1 MTPNGKLDKAALPPP
16 DWAESSAFT
25 LPETDRERVLAQGWA
40 TCLGVERVGRDS
52 DFFALGGDSIKVLSL
67 VARLRSA
74 GWLLSLKV
82 VFAHPRLREQASHL
96 QIAVAAETRTVTG
109 LVKLT
114 PIQKWFLERNANGPL
129 HHFNQALLYRAAEPL
144 DRQRLQRAVHAVWTR
159 HAGLRAVF
167 TREADGWQQFIQ
179 KPTTTAPEV
188 RWLAVPESDDEDA
201 IVNTWVRE
209 MQTGMNVSAGPLVR
223 YGIIRQTRGDRILCV
238 THHLVSDW
246 VSHRIMLEDLEAAYR
261 AAVPEAVL
269 LPPAETELDEWMD
282 AGARWAADEAGR
294 KPLIAAWRELAS
306 ACPMGLGR
314 EPAGLYGDVT
324 VLERR
329 LDEFSTTTLRAAL
342 ADRGSGAVRDAIL
355 AALVNAEGRVL
366 GASRVAVQLEGH
378 GRDGWGAALD
388 VSRTVGWFTSLYPCV
403 LTFQPS
409 EKALAAVAR
418 VSETLAA
425 LPDSGA
431 TYALIGAY
439 GPASATTDFGTRIG
453 FNYLGEFIA
462 PTGRALFQ
470 MDDELPHGS
479 IAPDLPRDHPV
490 DVTAWIFHGQ
500 LNVQCAFVGDAA
512 RMAEMDRWI
521 GHLMDF
527 LREISNGKPSPAGL
541 AGCP

>member
-25 LPETDRERVLAQGWA
+25 LPATDRERVLAQGWA
-40 TCLGVERVGRDS
+40 ACLGVERVGRES

-67 VARLRSA
+67 VARLRTA
-74 GWLLSLKV
+74 GWMLSLKV

-96 QIAVAAETRTVTG
+96 QVAVAAETRTVTG

-114 PIQKWFLERNANGPL
+114 PIQKWFLEKNANGPL

-144 DRQRLQRAVHAVWTR
+144 DGQRLQRAVQAVWTR

-167 TREADGWQQFIQ
+167 TRGADGWRQFIQ
-179 KPTTTAPEV
+179 TPTTAAPEV
-188 RWLAVPESDDEDA
+188 RWLAVADSDDEEA

-209 MQTGMNVSAGPLVR
+209 MQTGMNVSVGPLVR
-223 YGIIRQTRGDRILCV
+223 YGIIRRARGDRILCV

-246 VSHRIMLEDLEAAYR
+246 VSHRIMLEDLETAYR

-282 AGARWAADEAGR
+282 AGARWAADEAER
-294 KPLIAAWRELAS
+294 KPLIAAWHRLAS
-306 ACPMGLGR
+306 ASPVCLGR

-324 VLERR
+324 VLGRR
-329 LDEFSTTTLRAAL
+329 LDEFSTGKLRAVL

-355 AALVNAEGRVL
+355 AALVDAEGRIL
-366 GASRVAVQLEGH
+366 GASKVAVQLEGH

-403 LTFQPS
+403 LTPQRG
-409 EKALAAVAR
+409 EAALAAVAR
-418 VSETLAA
+418 VRETLAA

-439 GPASATTDFGTRIG
+439 GPASATPEVGTRIG

-462 PTGRALFQ
+462 PTGQALFQ

-500 LNVQCAFVGDAA
+500 LNVHCAFVGDAA
-512 RMAEMDRWI
+512 RVAERDRWL

-527 LREISNGKPSPAGL
+527 LREISN
-541 AGCP
+541 